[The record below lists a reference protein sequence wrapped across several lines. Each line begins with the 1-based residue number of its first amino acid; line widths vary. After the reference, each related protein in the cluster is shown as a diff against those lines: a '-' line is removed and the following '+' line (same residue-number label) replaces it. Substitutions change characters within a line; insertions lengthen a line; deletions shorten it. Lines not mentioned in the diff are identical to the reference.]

1 MIKNLLA
8 SQIVPIVLCLLMV
21 SALVSILLYAPTE
34 SVMGE
39 TQRIFYFH
47 VPAAVN
53 SFICFFLV
61 FVGSTQFLRTRKA
74 YWDKLALSTAEI
86 GVVFCL
92 IVLITGPLWAKPIW
106 GVYWRWEPRLTTV
119 LIMFTNYGAYLIMR
133 AFENNS
139 DRIQRI
145 AAVIGIVAFLNVPLV
160 YFSVDLWAADQQL
173 HPQRNV
179 ELDPKMRTA
188 LYVSFAAHI
197 TFLAFLILRRLHLY
211 QVEETIS
218 RLRSHVHAQI
228 DR

>member
-1 MIKNLLA
+1 
-8 SQIVPIVLCLLMV
+8 
-21 SALVSILLYAPTE
+21 
-34 SVMGE
+34 
-39 TQRIFYFH
+39 
-47 VPAAVN
+47 
-53 SFICFFLV
+53 
-61 FVGSTQFLRTRKA
+61 
-74 YWDKLALSTAEI
+74 
-86 GVVFCL
+86 
-92 IVLITGPLWAKPIW
+92 
-106 GVYWRWEPRLTTV
+106 
-119 LIMFTNYGAYLIMR
+119 MFTNYGAYLIMR